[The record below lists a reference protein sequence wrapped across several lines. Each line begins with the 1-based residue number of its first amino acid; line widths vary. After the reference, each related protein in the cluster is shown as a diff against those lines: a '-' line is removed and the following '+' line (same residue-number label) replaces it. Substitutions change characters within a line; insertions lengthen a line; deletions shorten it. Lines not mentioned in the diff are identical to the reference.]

1 MKLKVC
7 ALVLLLI
14 LASFS
19 LIAANGSNPV
29 NIRSLNS
36 NRMLVTLQTP
46 SLERVSESIS
56 GLNYDRL
63 SLDGAELSAEDGE
76 PELPVYTSLIA
87 IPHSGSYTV
96 NVNPGSYREL
106 SGVRPYPVIPDEM
119 EAASFELNRNV
130 YEGSSLYPS
139 RLVSYTQPMII
150 RDFRVMQIS
159 LSPLQWD
166 PQTNTLR
173 IYDEMEVSIEFNSE
187 SSINELPAYNGY
199 SSVWENLYESII
211 SNFNDYRLEANV
223 FKHSRILLIHGNSTD
238 ATFQAQLNQFVT
250 WKRQKG
256 HEVNVV
262 STAVTGTNTTAIK
275 SYIQT
280 QYNNLETRPDY
291 IILLGDTNGSYAIPT
306 FTESYSSYGGKGD
319 YPYTHL
325 VGNDTLGDI
334 FIGRISAENLSQ
346 VIVLFNKIYAY
357 ERDVNLD
364 PTAASW
370 LNRVVLVGDP
380 SSSGIS
386 TQYVNKFIKEMAQQV
401 NPNYSF
407 IENYSGGYS
416 STMNSALTLG
426 VGFFN
431 YRGYI
436 GMSGWDPPSNPTNGV
451 KMPHATI
458 LTCSTGNFENSTA
471 TTEAFMRS
479 GTAAIPGGAITA
491 TGMSTSGTHTMF
503 NNTLNGGIY
512 DGLLTHHMRTMGE
525 AILNGKLY
533 LASAYNATN
542 PTQVNYF
549 AHWCNLMGDP
559 TVEVFVGIPG
569 SLTMVAESTLPAG
582 TPIYDVYITNAE
594 GMPVEGVSITIWS
607 ELGTEIVAKGFTDSE
622 GFCSL
627 FLPTSLTG
635 SCIVT
640 ASRHDYKPIQ
650 QNMTIDPDGA
660 LVYFDKVV
668 VDNGTE
674 GSTGNG
680 DGVANAGETVALRV
694 SLNNTTANAHSGLT
708 AILSTTDPAIN
719 ITQASSTYPAL
730 APANSGQNETA
741 FLFTVD
747 NNVEP
752 QHDTRF
758 ILSLTDQ
765 DNNQYQAI
773 FHLGSV
779 NAGLDFGSYT
789 LSSGGNAVMDPA
801 ESGILQVTVTNT
813 MSFGATEIWGHLRSL
828 NDLVQVTDSL
838 SFFGNVMAGGSAGS
852 VDGYGLF
859 ARAALIPGMQ
869 IPFSL
874 RLYNDQ
880 GFEQT
885 VSFHIP
891 VGTPSQNTPLGPD
904 EYGYF
909 IYDETDT
916 AYPDCPT
923 YEWIE
928 IHPSMG
934 GSGTA
939 ITGYNDN
946 HDSYDEGDPNGSQSI
961 KTVDLPFTFKFYG
974 VDYDQISVCSNGF
987 IAMGVSANGEF
998 RNYRLP
1004 GAMGPSPMIAPFWD
1018 DMAMIGDA
1026 SILKHYD
1033 ETQHTFI
1040 IEYYKMR
1047 NGFNTS
1053 SLETFQVIFYD
1064 PLFYPT
1070 GLGDGKI
1077 KIQYQTFNNV
1087 DTGGGGYTPVHGNYS
1102 TIGIK
1107 DHTNT
1112 RGLEY
1117 SYNNT
1122 YPTTAAA
1129 LSNQK
1134 ALMIT
1139 TLPVLHQ
1146 NAHLVIGEVILNDQN
1161 MDGLVE
1167 PGETLELG
1175 VKLNNIGMNTAT
1187 EVSLVGAI
1195 SNPYVTVV
1203 NNQSTYSNIEGSGS
1217 GINISPIELLISEN
1231 CPDDH
1236 VVSLICNVSTS
1247 LNSWQYP
1254 ISFTVQKPVI
1264 SISKVFLNDLEGNVN
1279 GLAEPGETIKLV
1291 VNYQNNS
1298 DVNARNLTSYLTCL
1312 DANVTLIDTDVLI
1325 PEVPAGKT
1333 VQAVYAL
1340 TLGPNVQIG
1349 NFITFY
1355 LTFLGELINAQN
1367 HQIMLSVGSTGM
1379 SEDFEGDNGS
1389 FYATPEAGGW
1399 EWGGSSYAGAHSGV
1413 AVWGTRLNSNYLP
1426 NQNLTLVSPDIYIGQ
1441 NYVLEFWHRYA
1452 FESMYD
1458 GGNVKISTNNGST
1471 WTLLQPEGGYPASNV
1486 VALGEPGFSSTL
1498 PSWSLARFSLS
1509 AYSNQNVRFKWTMA
1523 SDQGLEN
1530 EGWFIDDVQTNGFI
1544 DFACLASGT
1553 ITSGNADAELD
1564 KFKVLASNNTLVNAN
1579 EEGNY
1584 SIYLPSGDYTL
1595 TALCEGYNSQDSPS
1609 FTLNLDSP
1617 SYVQNF
1623 DLGYFTPITNPGFTF
1638 VGAQLILSW
1647 DAPEPGAYTLQGY
1660 NLYRRINAGHY
1671 EHLGV
1676 IPEPVYSEEIVQNGT
1691 YSYYIEAKYDQG
1703 NSAPSQLVNFDY
1715 PAVDND
1721 DPSNPVVTT
1730 LFNNYPNPFNPE
1742 TTIRFSLAQ
1751 PGSARLTIY
1760 NMRGQ
1765 VVKTLVNSQ
1774 LSSGQHSFV
1783 WNGRDEAGTG
1793 VASGVYFY
1801 RLQTADKNIVKKA
1814 MLVK

>member
-1 MKLKVC
+1 MKQKVC
-7 ALVLLLI
+7 VLVLLLI
-14 LASFS
+14 LASYS
-19 LIAANGSNPV
+19 LIATTGSNPV
-29 NIRSLNS
+29 SIRSLNS
-36 NRMLVTLQTP
+36 RQMLVTLQTP
-46 SLERVSESIS
+46 GLERVSEDIS
-56 GLNYDRL
+56 GLAYDKL
-63 SLDGAELSAEDGE
+63 SLPGAEVTAEDGD
-76 PELPVYTSLIA
+76 PELPFYSRMIA
-87 IPHSGSYTV
+87 IPATGSFEV
-96 NVNPGSYREL
+96 NVNPGSYREV
-106 SGVRPYPVIPDEM
+106 SGIRPYPVVSNEISP
-119 EAASFELNRNV
+119 AAFELNRAV
-130 YEGSSLYPS
+130 YEGESLYPA
-139 RLVSYTQPMII
+139 RLVSYTQPMVI
-150 RDFRVMQIS
+150 RDFRVIQMN
-159 LSPLQWD
+159 LSPVQWN

-173 IYDEMEVSIEFNSE
+173 IYDDLEVSISFNNQSG
-187 SSINELPAYNGY
+187 INELTPYDGYNP
-199 SSVWENLYESII
+199 VWENLYESMI
-211 SNFNDYRLEANV
+211 SNFNDYRLEAGS
-223 FKHSRILLIHGNSTD
+223 FKNSRILLIHGNSTD
-238 ATFQAQLNQFVT
+238 ATFLAQLNQFVT

-262 STAVTGTNTTAIK
+262 STAVAGTNTTAIK

-280 QYNNLETRPDY
+280 QYNNLETRPDF
-291 IILLGDTNGSYAIPT
+291 IILVGDTNGSYPIPT

-325 VGNDTLGDI
+325 AGSDTLGDV

-346 VIVLFNKIYAY
+346 LIVLFNKIYAY
-357 ERDVNLD
+357 ERDVNID
-364 PTAASW
+364 PTAATW
-370 LNRVVLVGDP
+370 MNRVMLVGDP

-386 TQYVNKFIKEMAQQV
+386 TMYVNKFIKEMALQV

-426 VGFFN
+426 VEFFN

-436 GMSGWDPPSNPTNGV
+436 GMSSWSPPSNPTNGA

-458 LTCSTGNFENSTA
+458 LTCATGNFENDTA
-471 TTEAFMRS
+471 TSEAFMRS

-512 DGLLTHHMRTMGE
+512 DGLLTYHMRTMGE
-525 AILNGKLY
+525 AVLNGKLY
-533 LASAYNATN
+533 LASTYSVTN
-542 PTQVNYF
+542 PTQTNYF

-569 SLTMVAESTLPAG
+569 GLTMVAESSIPAG

-594 GMPVEGVSITIWS
+594 GMPVEGVSITVWS
-607 ELGTEIVAKGFTDSE
+607 DLGSEIVGKGFTDSN
-622 GFCSL
+622 GFCSI

-635 SCIVT
+635 SCVVT
-640 ASRHDYKPIQ
+640 ASRHDYKPTQ
-650 QNMTIDPDGA
+650 QNMSIDGA
-660 LVYFDKVV
+660 GSLVYFDKVL

-674 GSTGNG
+674 GSNGNG
-680 DGVANAGETVALRV
+680 DGASNAGETVALRV
-694 SLNNTTANAHSGLT
+694 NLNNTTVNSLNGLT
-708 AILSTTDPAIN
+708 ATLSTSDPAIT
-719 ITQASSTYPAL
+719 ITQATSTYPSL
-730 APANSGQNETA
+730 APSAAGQNDTA
-741 FLFTVD
+741 FIFSVD
-747 NNVEP
+747 TNVEP
-752 QHDTRF
+752 THDTRF
-758 ILSLTDQ
+758 ILTLADESS
-765 DNNQYQAI
+765 NQYQSI
-773 FHLGSV
+773 FHLTSI
-779 NAGLDFGSYT
+779 NAGLELSSYT

-801 ESGILQVTVTNT
+801 ENGILQIAVINS
-813 MSFGATEIWGHLRSL
+813 MSFGANEIWGQLRSL

-838 SFFGNVMAGGSAGS
+838 SFFGNVMANGTAGS

-859 ARAALIPGMQ
+859 ARAALVPGMQ

-874 RLYNDQ
+874 RLFNDL

-885 VSFHIP
+885 VNFNIP
-891 VGTPSQNTPLGPD
+891 VGTPAQNSPMGPD
-904 EYGYF
+904 SYGYF

-923 YEWIE
+923 YEWLE
-928 IHPSMG
+928 INPSLG
-934 GSGTA
+934 GSGSV

-946 HDSYDEGDPNGSQSI
+946 HDTYDEGDPNGSTSI

-974 VDYDQISVCSNGF
+974 VDYSQISVCSNGF
-987 IAMGVSANGEF
+987 IAMGASANGEF

-1018 DMAMIGDA
+1018 DMCFAGDA
-1026 SILKHYD
+1026 AILKYFNEAD
-1033 ETQHTFI
+1033 HTFI
-1040 IEYYKMR
+1040 VEYYKMR
-1047 NGFNTS
+1047 NGFSTS

-1064 PLFYPT
+1064 PLYYPT

-1087 DTGGGGYTPVHGNYS
+1087 DTGGGGYTPVHGNYA

-1122 YPTTAAA
+1122 YPLTAAP

-1167 PGETLELG
+1167 PGETVDLG
-1175 VKLNNIGMNTAT
+1175 VKLNNIGLNTAT
-1187 EVSLVGAI
+1187 EVSLVGAL

-1203 NNQSTYSNIEGSGS
+1203 NNQSTYNNIEGSGY
-1217 GINISPIELLISEN
+1217 GINTVPIQLIISEN

-1236 VVSLICNVSTS
+1236 VVSLICNVNTS

-1254 ISFTVQKPVI
+1254 ISFTVQKPAVG
-1264 SISKVFLNDLEGNVN
+1264 ISKVYLNDLDGNGN
-1279 GLAEPGETIKLV
+1279 GLAEASETIKLV

-1298 DVNARNLTSYLTCL
+1298 EVNARNLTSYITCL
-1312 DANVTLIDTDVLI
+1312 DANVTLINTDVLI
-1325 PEVPAGKT
+1325 PEIPAGKT
-1333 VQAVYAL
+1333 VQAVYTL
-1340 TLGPNVQIG
+1340 TLGPNVQMG

-1355 LTFLGELINAQN
+1355 LTFLGELISAQN
-1367 HQIMLSVGSTGM
+1367 QQVMLSVGSTGM
-1379 SEDFEGDNGS
+1379 SEDFETDNGA
-1389 FYATPEAGGW
+1389 FYATPTDGGW

-1426 NQNLTLVSPDIYIGQ
+1426 NQNITLISPDIYVGQ
-1441 NYVLEFWHRYA
+1441 NYVLEFWHRYE

-1471 WTLLQPEGGYPASNV
+1471 WTLLQPEGGYSASNV
-1486 VALGEPGFSSTL
+1486 VALGEPGYSSTL
-1498 PSWSLARFSLS
+1498 SAWTLARFNLS
-1509 AYSNQNVRFKWTMA
+1509 AYSNQVVRFKWTMA
-1523 SDQGLEN
+1523 SDQGLEAP
-1530 EGWFIDDVQTNGFI
+1530 GWFIDDVQTNGFI
-1544 DFACLASGT
+1544 DFACVATGT
-1553 ITSGNADAELD
+1553 ITSDNADAELN
-1564 KFKVLASNNTLVNAN
+1564 KIKVIASNNTVVNAD
-1579 EEGNY
+1579 EDGNY
-1584 SIYLPSGDYTL
+1584 SIYLPDGVYTL
-1595 TALCEGYNSQDSPS
+1595 TALSEGYNSQVSPS
-1609 FTLNLDSP
+1609 FALSLDAP
-1617 SYVQNF
+1617 VYNYNF
-1623 DLGYFTPITNPGFTF
+1623 DLGYFAPITNPAYTF
-1638 VGAQLILSW
+1638 VESQMILTW
-1647 DAPEPGAYTLQGY
+1647 DVPEPGAYTLQGY
-1660 NLYRRINAGHY
+1660 NIYRRINAGHY

-1676 IPEPVYSEEIVQNGT
+1676 FAEPVYSEPILQDGT

-1703 NSAPSQLVNFDY
+1703 NSAPSEFISFEY
-1715 PAVDND
+1715 PAVSSD
-1721 DPSNPVVTT
+1721 DPHNSMVTT

-1742 TTIRFSLAQ
+1742 TTIRFNLAQ
-1751 PGSARLTIY
+1751 PGSARLSIY
-1760 NMRGQ
+1760 NLRGQ
-1765 VVKTLVNSQ
+1765 VVRTLVNSQ
-1774 LSSGQHSFV
+1774 LSAGSHSFV
-1783 WNGRDEAGTG
+1783 WNGRDESGRG

-1814 MLVK
+1814 MLIK